1 MAWIFV
7 KAKRVGGLVSNCHP
21 SLLIHPFADSAF
33 RIPPPRIKQMINTY
47 PFLTVYG
54 ISLCFLQLPYAG
66 LNLWNHITP
75 NQLQLSVPFLQPIE
89 YHPFDRM
96 L

>member
-1 MAWIFV
+1 MEIGTGKILYKMVYGKAV
-7 KAKRVGGLVSNCHP
+7 KFGAISIQKTQW
-21 SLLIHPFADSAF
+21 
-33 RIPPPRIKQMINTY
+33 IKQMINTY

-54 ISLCFLQLPYAG
+54 ISLCPLRLPHAG
-66 LNLWNHITP
+66 LNLWNHVTP

-89 YHPFDRM
+89 YHPFERM